1 MVTHLRS
8 AASAL
13 GIVALYA
20 GAPAAQQAFTVE
32 QLLDRATLHVEDFVA
47 KLSRVVAEEQY
58 VQEYLLSSPEG
69 SRGSFLGSPKVAERR
84 TLKSD
89 LLLVKP
95 AGLDQW
101 FIFRDVFEVD
111 ARPVRD
117 RENRL
122 SKLFLESRDAVTA
135 IERAHE
141 IAVASAQFNI
151 REMGTV
157 DNPMLA
163 VGLLQRVYRPRVRFT
178 LRGRDGSAG
187 QDVWIVEF
195 RETARPT
202 LMRGSGDKDI
212 FARGRYWVEAA
223 TGRIVRTEIVFTA
236 LGTESTVTTSFEMDE
251 RLGTP
256 VPVEMRFKR
265 GGSRNEVRGVAT
277 YGRFRRFEVGTEEAI
292 QK

>member
-1 MVTHLRS
+1 MQVRMRS
-8 AASAL
+8 TA
-13 GIVALYA
+13 VALA
-20 GAPAAQQAFTVE
+20 IVLPCANGRAQEAFTIE
-32 QLLDRATLHVEDFVA
+32 QLLDRASSYVEDFVV
-47 KLSRVVAEEQY
+47 KMSRVVAEEQY
-58 VQEYLLSSPEG
+58 IQEYLLSSPQG

-101 FIFRDVFEVD
+101 FMFRDVFEVD

-117 RENRL
+117 RDNRL
-122 SKLFLESRDAVTA
+122 AKLFLESRDTVTA
-135 IERAHE
+135 IERGRE
-141 IAVASAQFNI
+141 IARASAQFNI
-151 REMGTV
+151 RQIGTV
-157 DNPMLA
+157 DNPLLA
-163 VGLLQRVYRPRVRFT
+163 LGFLQRVYRPRFRFT
-178 LRGRDGSAG
+178 LRGRDAAVG

-212 FARGRYWVEAA
+212 FARGRYWIDS
-223 TGRIVRTEIVFTA
+223 TNGRIARTEVVFSA
-236 LGTESTVTTSFEMDE
+236 LGTESIVTTSFAMDE
-251 RLGTP
+251 RLATP

-265 GGSRNEVRGVAT
+265 GGSRNEVHGVAT
-277 YGRFRRFEVGTEEAI
+277 YGRFRRFEVGTEEVI

>member
-1 MVTHLRS
+1 MQTRFALV
-8 AASAL
+8 ASA
-13 GIVALYA
+13 IVLVSAS
-20 GAPAAQQAFTVE
+20 PRAQQAFTVE
-32 QLLDRATLHVEDFVA
+32 QLLDRASSYVEGLVA

-89 LLLVKP
+89 LLMVKP

-101 FIFRDVFEVD
+101 LVFRDVFEVD
-111 ARPVRD
+111 TRIVRD

-122 SKLFLESRDAVTA
+122 AKLFLDARDRVTA
-135 IERAHE
+135 IERANE
-141 IAVASAQFNI
+141 IAAASARFNI
-151 REMGTV
+151 RQIGTV

-163 VGLLQRVYRPRVRFT
+163 LGFLQRVYRERFRFT
-178 LRGRDGSAG
+178 LRGRDVAVG

-202 LMRGSGDKDI
+202 LMRGTGDKDV
-212 FARGRYWVEAA
+212 FARGRYWLDADS
-223 TGRIVRTEIVFTA
+223 GRIARTELVFSA
-236 LGTESTVTTSFEMDE
+236 LGTESSVTTSFDVDE
-251 RLGTP
+251 RLGIP

-277 YGRFRRFEVGTEEAI
+277 YGRFRQFEVGTEEVMR
-292 QK
+292 K

>member
-1 MVTHLRS
+1 MRVRT
-8 AASAL
+8 AALA
-13 GIVALYA
+13 VAVLLA
-20 GAPAAQQAFTVE
+20 SGSGAAQQAFTVE
-32 QLLDRATLHVEDFVA
+32 QLLDRASDYVEDFVA
-47 KLSRVVAEEQY
+47 KLSRVVAEEEY
-58 VQEYLLSSPEG
+58 VQEFLLSGPEG
-69 SRGSFLGSPKVAERR
+69 SRGTFLGSPKVVERR
-84 TLKSD
+84 TLRSD

-95 AGLDQW
+95 AGLEQW

-122 SKLFLESRDAVTA
+122 TKLFLESRDTVTA

-141 IAVASAQFNI
+141 IATASARFNV

-163 VGLLQRVYRPRVRFT
+163 VGLLQRAYRPRLRFA
-178 LRGRDGSAG
+178 LRGRDMALGDDA
-187 QDVWIVEF
+187 WIVEF
-195 RETARPT
+195 RETTKPT
-202 LMRGSGDKDI
+202 LMRGSGGRDV
-212 FARGRYWVEAA
+212 FAHGRYWIDARN
-223 TGRIVRTEIVFTA
+223 GRIARTEITFSV

-256 VPVEMRFKR
+256 VPVEMRFRR
-265 GGSRNEVRGVAT
+265 GAARSEVRGVAT

-292 QK
+292 RK

>member
-1 MVTHLRS
+1 MRMHMRFAAV
-8 AASAL
+8 ASAVVL
-13 GIVALYA
+13 LSANSR
-20 GAPAAQQAFTVE
+20 AQQAFTVE
-32 QLLDRATLHVEDFVA
+32 QLLDRASIYVEDLVA
-47 KLSRVVAEEQY
+47 KFSRVVAEEQY
-58 VQEYLLSSPEG
+58 VQEFLLSSPEG
-69 SRGSFLGSPKVAERR
+69 SRGSFLGSPRVAERR

-95 AGLDQW
+95 LGLDQW

-111 ARPVRD
+111 ARVVRD

-122 SKLFLESRDAVTA
+122 AKLFLESRDPVTA
-135 IERAHE
+135 IERANE
-141 IAVASAQFNI
+141 IAKASTQFNI
-151 REMGTV
+151 RPVGTV

-163 VGLLQRVYRPRVRFT
+163 LGFLQRVYRSRFRFT
-178 LRGRDGSAG
+178 LRGRDAALGP
-187 QDVWIVEF
+187 DVWIIEY

-202 LMRGSGDKDI
+202 LMRSSDDKDVI
-212 FARGRYWVEAA
+212 ARGRYWVVADS
-223 TGRIVRTEIVFTA
+223 GRIVRTEVIFSA
-236 LGTESTVTTSFEMDE
+236 LGTESIVTTSFEVDE

-277 YGRFRRFEVGTEEAI
+277 YGRFRQFAVGTEETI

>member
-1 MVTHLRS
+1 ML
-8 AASAL
+8 L
-13 GIVALYA
+13 LCA
-20 GAPAAQQAFTVE
+20 GRPAAQQAFTVD
-32 QLLDRATLHVEDFVA
+32 QLLDRASTYVEDFVT

-58 VQEYLLSSPEG
+58 AQEYLLSTPQG
-69 SRGSFLGSPKVAERR
+69 TRFLGSPTVAERR
-84 TLKSD
+84 MLKSD

-101 FIFRDVFEVD
+101 FMFRDVYEVD

-122 SKLFLESRDAVTA
+122 SKLFLESRDTVTA

-141 IAVASAQFNI
+141 LARASAQFNI

-163 VGLLQRVYRPRVRFT
+163 IGLLQRAYRPRFRFT
-178 LRGRDGSAG
+178 LRARDAAAG
-187 QDVWIVEF
+187 QDLWIVEF

-202 LMRGSGDKDI
+202 LMRASGDRDI
-212 FARGRYWVEAA
+212 FAHGRYWIEAA
-223 TGRIVRTEIVFTA
+223 TGRIARSEVIFNS

-265 GGSRNEVRGVAT
+265 GTAKNEVHGVAT
-277 YGRFRRFEVGTEEAI
+277 YGRFRRFEVGTEESL
-292 QK
+292 K